1 MMRHASIN
9 NESPFATTYAQAGKK
24 WVYEEKGK
32 GKRIQARRTATQ
44 NVACLHLTRL
54 STYPPAKPPSAARR
68 PVGRKKRERG
78 KRACLQHRDGERRR
92 EKESLKHLNM
102 ATGRR
107 GASSSPIALSAQSVK
122 LCHTQVLLRKKGK
135 KKKKRK
141 RHIYLGSFCAFEVAR
156 SSESVC
162 RSVRVGPGHRRPPPQ
177 IKKKSLARPLL
188 QLSPCFRYS
197 SAGSTF
203 SAELD
208 YDSRRQFWRHFHC
221 QNCSNRGP
229 LKSRKKVKTKD
240 SPTIS

>member
-122 LCHTQVLLRKKGK
+122 LCHTQVLLRKEGKRRK
-135 KKKKRK
+135 KKKT
-141 RHIYLGSFCAFEVAR
+141 HIGIWGVFVRLRSPGLPRASVAQSGSDRGTED
-156 SSESVC
+156 
-162 RSVRVGPGHRRPPPQ
+162 
-177 IKKKSLARPLL
+177 LL
-188 QLSPCFRYS
+188 LR
-197 SAGSTF
+197 
-203 SAELD
+203 
-208 YDSRRQFWRHFHC
+208 
-221 QNCSNRGP
+221 
-229 LKSRKKVKTKD
+229 SRKKV
-240 SPTIS
+240 